1 MKKIVKNL
9 VKKGWSKNEIIYEIQ
24 RVYGNDVLIQKFKL
38 NDERGFV
45 GKYGLPMTMMASLTL
60 MLFLRRRK
68 FMTYRAPNV
77 SAM

>member
-1 MKKIVKNL
+1 MKKIVKTL

-38 NDERGFV
+38 NDERGFA
-45 GKYGLPMTMMASLTL
+45 GKYGFPMTVMGSLTL
-60 MLFLRRRK
+60 MLFLRRKK
-68 FMTYRAPNV
+68 FMTYRPPNV

>member
-1 MKKIVKNL
+1 MKKIVKTL

-24 RVYGNDVLIQKFKL
+24 RVYGNDVLIQRFKL

>member
-1 MKKIVKNL
+1 MKKIVKTL